1 MAKPKSAFF
10 CQSCGNTSPKWIG
23 KCPACG
29 AWNSFVEEI
38 MVLDKKTTLS
48 QAFSEKST
56 PQKISEIQSNQH
68 QRASTLDTE
77 LDRVL
82 GGGIVP
88 GSVILIGGEPGIGK
102 STLLLQLA
110 CKIKKKVLYVSGEES
125 EQQVKYRSERIG
137 IENEECYILAETSLD
152 KIINEFNKFNP
163 ELIIIDSIQT
173 MHWSTIESSAG
184 SVSQIKEC
192 SAQIIKY
199 AKKSGCPV
207 FLVGH
212 ITKDGNIAGPKILE
226 HMVDTVLQF
235 EGDRN
240 YLFRILRSQKN
251 RYGSASEMGIYEMK
265 SEGLKPVLNPSQ
277 LLLSGLSIDLSGS
290 AVAVI
295 IEGIRPLLLEIQAL
309 VSSAVYGTPQRSS
322 TGFDNRRLNMLL
334 AVLEKRC
341 GFRLGIKDVFLNVT
355 GGIRLEDTA
364 SDLAVIAAI
373 LSSNEEIYIN
383 GKYCFAGEVGLT
395 GEIRPVSRIEQRIM
409 EAQKLGFEKIFISSF
424 NFGAIKGKA
433 FDIEII
439 PMKKADDLS
448 RKLF

>member
-38 MVLDKKTTLS
+38 IVLDKKTTLS

-163 ELIIIDSIQT
+163 ELIIVDSIQT

-277 LLLSGLSIDLSGS
+277 LLLSGLSNDLSGS

-424 NFGAIKGKA
+424 NFGSIKGKA
-433 FDIEII
+433 FDIEIV